1 MRFGLGG
8 ALSASIA
15 IALATPA
22 SAATTLY
29 EFSGVITS
37 QIGAIEIDGFRSHVG
52 EKFSG
57 TVLFDPEK
65 QFEDSSS
72 VVDSIS
78 PISVGDSLVIDTPGD
93 KAASSVYNG
102 KRYLYILPF
111 NPVVFTSQGKS
122 YQCAGSGNVTI
133 TGPSTMSFGL
143 GCVAGNARI
152 EGSGSYKVAGSTSA
166 VPEIGTWAMMI
177 LGFGIIGYSMRRKTV
192 LRFV

>member
-8 ALSASIA
+8 ALFASMA
-15 IALATPA
+15 ITLATPV

-37 QIGAIEIDGFRSHVG
+37 QIGGIEIDGFHNHVG

-57 TVLFDPEK
+57 TVSFDPDK
-65 QFEDSSS
+65 QFEDYSSA
-72 VVDSIS
+72 VDNIS

-102 KRYLYILPF
+102 KRYLYIPPF
-111 NPVVFTSQGKS
+111 NPVIFTSQGKN

-152 EGSGSYKVAGSTSA
+152 EGSGFYKVAGSTSA
-166 VPEIGTWAMMI
+166 VPEIGSWTMMI
-177 LGFGIIGYSMRRKTV
+177 LGFGIIGCLMRRKTV